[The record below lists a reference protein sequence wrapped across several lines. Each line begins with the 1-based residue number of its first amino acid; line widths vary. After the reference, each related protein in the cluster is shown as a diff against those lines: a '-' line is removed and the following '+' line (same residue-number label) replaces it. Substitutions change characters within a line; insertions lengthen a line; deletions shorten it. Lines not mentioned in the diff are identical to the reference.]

1 MYNEDDDDE
10 EELTGPVPETR
21 KDFDSIM
28 DEFLGT
34 YSTTGSTPARVRVKR
49 GAQLTPMQQLDEIRR
64 ELGKA
69 RIR

>member
-1 MYNEDDDDE
+1 MYNQEPEEDE
-10 EELTGPVPETR
+10 PIGPVPETR

-28 DEFLGT
+28 DEFLGS
-34 YSTTGSTPARVRVKR
+34 YSTTGSTSARVRVKR
-49 GAQLTPMQQLDEIRR
+49 GAQLTPMQQLDEVRR